1 MSDIADSDPAGAPRP
16 AAEEPVGVVLAHA
29 RQAAGLSQDE
39 AAVRLRFATRQ
50 LDALER
56 SEWGRLPG
64 GAAVRAMVRSYARL
78 LGLDAEAMV
87 ARVGRDA
94 VLPDAD
100 RLAQRLRQPVPFS
113 DGARRSNV
121 VYAALSIGLL
131 AVVVVVAVEWQG
143 ERRDPAQ
150 LTFVSAA
157 QQPAE
162 PARTAP
168 AGEPP
173 QAAPAAPVAAAAPAP
188 VAAPEADAAVPAAG
202 LRRVVLR
209 FERESWVEIR
219 SGTGKLLVS
228 QLHAAGSERV
238 VAGVPP
244 FEMVIGNAHYV
255 QLTYNDRPVDLMP
268 HVKVEVARFTLE

>member
-1 MSDIADSDPAGAPRP
+1 MSDIADGDPAGAPRP
-16 AAEEPVGVVLAHA
+16 AAEEPVGVVLAQA
-29 RQAAGLSQDE
+29 RQAAGLSQEE

-94 VLPDAD
+94 LLPDVD

-121 VYAALSIGLL
+121 VYVALSIGLL
-131 AVVVVVAVEWQG
+131 AVVVVVAFEWQG

-162 PARTAP
+162 PARTVP

-173 QAAPAAPVAAAAPAP
+173 QAAPAPAPLAP

-238 VAGVPP
+238 VVGVPP

-255 QLTYNDRPVDLMP
+255 QLTFNDRPVDLMP

>member
-1 MSDIADSDPAGAPRP
+1 MSDIAESEPAGETRP

-29 RQAAGLSQDE
+29 RQAAGLSQEE

-78 LGLDAEAMV
+78 LGLDAEPMV

-168 AGEPP
+168 VREPP
-173 QAAPAAPVAAAAPAP
+173 QAALASPAPPVPVAAS
-188 VAAPEADAAVPAAG
+188 EADAAVPAAG

-244 FEMVIGNAHYV
+244 FDMVIGNAHYV

-268 HVKVEVARFTLE
+268 HIKVEVARFTLE

>member
-1 MSDIADSDPAGAPRP
+1 
-16 AAEEPVGVVLAHA
+16 
-29 RQAAGLSQDE
+29 
-39 AAVRLRFATRQ
+39 

-87 ARVGRDA
+87 ARVGREA

-131 AVVVVVAVEWQG
+131 AVVVVVAFEWQG

-168 AGEPP
+168 ARTAPAGEPP
-173 QAAPAAPVAAAAPAP
+173 QAAPAPPAA

-238 VAGVPP
+238 VTGVPP

>member
-1 MSDIADSDPAGAPRP
+1 MSDLTAADAAGAVPTP
-16 AAEEPVGVVLAHA
+16 PEEPVGVVLARA
-29 RQAAGLSQDE
+29 REAAGLVQDE

-56 SEWGRLPG
+56 GDWGRLPG
-64 GAAVRAMVRSYARL
+64 GAAVRAMVRNYARM

-94 VLPDAD
+94 VLPGAD

-131 AVVVVVAVEWQG
+131 AVVVVVAFEWQG
-143 ERRDPAQ
+143 ERSDRSQ

-162 PARTAP
+162 PRRPAP
-168 AGEPP
+168 AGERS
-173 QAAPAAPVAAAAPAP
+173 QAAPAAAAP
-188 VAAPEADAAVPAAG
+188 VAAPDADTAIPTAQ

-219 SGTGKLLVS
+219 SGTGKLLLS
-228 QLHAAGSERV
+228 QLHAAGTERV
-238 VAGVPP
+238 VAGLPP

>member
-1 MSDIADSDPAGAPRP
+1 MSDIADGDPAGASRP

-29 RQAAGLSQDE
+29 RQAAGLSQEE

-131 AVVVVVAVEWQG
+131 AVVVVVAFEWQG

-162 PARTAP
+162 PARTVP

-173 QAAPAAPVAAAAPAP
+173 QAAPAPLAP
-188 VAAPEADAAVPAAG
+188 VAAPAADAAVPAAG

-238 VAGVPP
+238 VTGVPP

-268 HVKVEVARFTLE
+268 HVKVEVARFTLD

>member
-1 MSDIADSDPAGAPRP
+1 MSDVADGDPAGASRP

-29 RQAAGLSQDE
+29 RQAAGLSQEE

-113 DGARRSNV
+113 NGARRSNV

-131 AVVVVVAVEWQG
+131 AVVVVVAFEWQG

-162 PARTAP
+162 PARTVP

-173 QAAPAAPVAAAAPAP
+173 QAAPAPASLAP
-188 VAAPEADAAVPAAG
+188 VAAPKADAAVPAAG

-238 VAGVPP
+238 VTGVPP